1 MTKRKHGI
9 RPPRK
14 PRGENPKVTI
24 GNQDKQIKLLIRRC
38 FDLETACNTSNA
50 RLTEAKGQYEAVSAM
65 LEDQRQQY
73 DNLAHDF
80 SKLSG
85 WQDCARE
92 VPGLALNST
101 APGS

>member
-1 MTKRKHGI
+1 MTKRKYGI

-24 GNQDKQIKLLIRRC
+24 ANQDKQIKLLIRRC
-38 FDLETACNTSNA
+38 FDLETARNTSNA
-50 RLTEAKGQYEAVSAM
+50 RLTEAKGQHEVISGM
-65 LEDQRQQY
+65 FEDQRQQY
-73 DNLAHDF
+73 AELSDAF
-80 SKLSG
+80 SRLSG

-92 VPGLALNST
+92 MLGLALNSI

>member
-24 GNQDKQIKLLIRRC
+24 ANQDRQIRLLIDRCAELENQRRA
-38 FDLETACNTSNA
+38 FEDELRNRRLLEVQHT
-50 RLTEAKGQYEAVSAM
+50 RLQ
-65 LEDQRQQY
+65 
-73 DNLAHDF
+73 
-80 SKLSG
+80 G

-92 VPGLALNST
+92 VLGLALNST

>member
-24 GNQDKQIKLLIRRC
+24 GNQDKQIKLLIDRC
-38 FDLETACNTSNA
+38 CKLEGMLNASNN
-50 RLTEAKGQYEAVSAM
+50 RVDEVKGQHEVISGM
-65 LEDQRQQY
+65 FEDQRQQY
-73 DNLAHDF
+73 AELSDAF
-80 SKLSG
+80 SRLSG

-92 VPGLALNST
+92 MLGLALNSI